1 MRKALVVV
9 DMQNDFIDGV
19 LGNAECQ
26 AVVPKI
32 VGMIE
37 NGDYSSIVVTRD
49 THYEHG
55 YLNTQEGKKL
65 PVVHCVKN
73 TDGWNI
79 NADIMKAIDSK
90 KPYISLFTIDKN
102 TFGSLTL
109 IDVLQDEL
117 SDCDEID
124 FCGVCTGICVISNV
138 AIAKA
143 TLPETK
149 ICVIEEACACVTPDT
164 HKTAIEA
171 MKTFQVDII

>member
-32 VGMIE
+32 VDIIE

-49 THYEHG
+49 THYND
-55 YLNTQEGKKL
+55 YLFTQEGHKL
-65 PVVHCVKN
+65 PVIHCVRY
-73 TDGWNI
+73 TDGWNV
-79 NADIMKAIDSK
+79 NANIMKAIDSK

-102 TFGSLTL
+102 TFGSSTL
-109 IDVLQDEL
+109 IDVLQKEL
-117 SDCDEID
+117 SDYDEID

-143 TLPETK
+143 ALPETK
-149 ICVIEEACACVTPDT
+149 ICVIEDACACVTPDT